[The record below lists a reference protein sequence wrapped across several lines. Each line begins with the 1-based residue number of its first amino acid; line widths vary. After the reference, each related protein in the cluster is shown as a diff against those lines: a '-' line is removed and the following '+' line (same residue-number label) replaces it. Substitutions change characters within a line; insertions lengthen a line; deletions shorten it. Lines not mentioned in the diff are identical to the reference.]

1 MVRKMSYIYFN
12 PNPLNLSV
20 GDCTIRAISKVT
32 NMDWKKTYLH
42 LLLQGYYMYDM
53 PSANRVWG
61 ELLKNFG
68 FNKKLLPDTCPD
80 CYTIKDFCRD
90 YPYGTYVLGTG
101 EHVVAVVDGD
111 YYDSWDSGNEI
122 PIYFFERMRQ

>member
-1 MVRKMSYIYFN
+1 MSYIYYN

-32 NMDWKKTYLH
+32 GMDWKDTYLR
-42 LLLQGYYMYDM
+42 LLIQGYSMYDM

-61 ELLKNFG
+61 EYLKNLG
-68 FNKKLLPDTCPD
+68 FIRKLLPDTCPD
-80 CYTIKDFCRD
+80 CYTVRQFCSD
-90 YPYGTYVLGTG
+90 HPTGIFVLGTG
-101 EHVVAVVDGD
+101 EHVIAVMGGN

-122 PIYFFERMRQ
+122 PIYFFERLE